1 MNNAMHQATHRA
13 MQHPARRIR
22 RPLLPRLVLA
32 ALVGTIGSF
41 HLPGFTADAEPVDLD
56 PNHQAL
62 VAREKIKQRGA
73 TRRTDAR
80 RGLQQNGNDADCG
93 TVDIGNNTA
102 DSRSARGRVNP
113 RDTTVIVT
121 GPVIN
126 AARCK

>member
-1 MNNAMHQATHRA
+1 MKMTQAT
-13 MQHPARRIR
+13 QPATRFNRRR
-22 RPLLPRLVLA
+22 LLPRLVLA
-32 ALVGTIGSF
+32 TLVGTIASF
-41 HLPGFTADAEPVDLD
+41 HLPGFAADAEPIDLD
-56 PNHQAL
+56 PNLQAL

-80 RGLQQNGNDADCG
+80 RGLQDNGGNDANCG
-93 TVDIGNNTA
+93 SVDIGNNTNE
-102 DSRSARGRVNP
+102 SRSARGRVNP